1 MNRIRNFRKLSK
13 LEWTQLAFYLTEK
26 KVVSGGSEDE
36 DNLDLSTVEF
46 NDVIDETWSSM
57 PDMIESRS
65 LHNLVFAS
73 NELFVIGDEV
83 DFIEDIDSLWNKFVA
98 IKSN

>member
-1 MNRIRNFRKLSK
+1 M
-13 LEWTQLAFYLTEK
+13 TEK
-26 KVVSGGSEDE
+26 KVVSGGLEDE

-57 PDMIESRS
+57 PDMIKRRS
-65 LHNLVFAS
+65 LHNLVVAS
-73 NELFVIGDEV
+73 KELFVIGDEV